1 MHPKNEKELL
11 NFLIKKTNVT
21 IKKCYPYGNYL
32 TNFGIKYKHFKPHKF
47 YKGYLNNQIV
57 NHYGAPLNLL
67 LSGLKKLINK
77 MKQNYLNHNFT
88 FTSFFQVKFY
98 IQKIWI
104 NLENILNEN
113 TQL

>member
-11 NFLIKKTNVT
+11 NFLIKKNKRHDK
-21 IKKCYPYGNYL
+21 KKCYPYGNYL

-67 LSGLKKLINK
+67 LSGLKKINK
-77 MKQNYLNHNFT
+77 
-88 FTSFFQVKFY
+88 
-98 IQKIWI
+98 
-104 NLENILNEN
+104 
-113 TQL
+113 